1 MFMKIM
7 RGIVVYW
14 KDVLFNLIVM
24 LKNLGCL
31 IFFMIFFVNDY
42 YWKEFVKILKV
53 FLENLLKVV

>member
-1 MFMKIM
+1 MVS
-7 RGIVVYW
+7 GIVVYW